1 MTPENSV
8 KVKMIYFYVSIAVNT
23 TAIKKVCN
31 QDF

>member
-8 KVKMIYFYVSIAVNT
+8 EVKMMYFYVSIAVNT

>member
-23 TAIKKVCN
+23 RAIKKSL
-31 QDF
+31 